1 MSIPLKTGL
10 TAEYALTVDD
20 SLLAD
25 RIGSGRVSVYATAM
39 MIAGMEH
46 AAVEAV
52 ADALESGLTTVGTLV
67 NVKHLAA
74 TPSGMKVRCT
84 AELTAVTPNG
94 KGLTFQVKAHD
105 EAGLIGEG
113 IHERVVVNRASF
125 QDRTQARKG
134 SA

>member
-10 TAEYALTVDD
+10 AAEYELTVDD

-25 RIGSGRVSVYATAM
+25 RVGSGTVSVYSTAM

-52 ADALESGLTTVGTLV
+52 ADALESGMTTVGTLV
-67 NVKHLAA
+67 NIKHLAA
-74 TPSGMKVRCT
+74 TPPGMKVRCT
-84 AELTAVTPNG
+84 AELTAVSPNG

-113 IHERVVVNRASF
+113 LHERVVVNRTSF
-125 QDRTQARKG
+125 QNRAQTRK
-134 SA
+134 SNV